1 MRRAI
6 LDTCVWVNGFLQVD
20 PRAAKLIKAIVN
32 QKLEIVISS
41 YGVAEVFTVFR
52 RLSRELKV
60 SVTVLERDIWA
71 IWNQPNVIKEFS
83 TDMTKALLFE
93 VRWQK
98 EIELLAKIL
107 ELEPKDVPF
116 IVLAYKHKIPLITMD
131 ERSLWIKRQE
141 IEKKTG
147 VTIILSKDWSS

>member
-1 MRRAI
+1 VRRAI

-41 YGVAEVFTVFR
+41 YSVAEVFTVFR

-83 TDMTKALLFE
+83 TDITKALLFE
-93 VRWQK
+93 VRGHK

-116 IVLAYKHKIPLITMD
+116 IVLAYKHKIPLIKMD
-131 ERSLWIKRQE
+131 ERFLWTKRQE

-147 VTIILSKDWSS
+147 VTIILSKDWSG

>member
-41 YGVAEVFTVFR
+41 YSVAEVFTVFR

-83 TDMTKALLFE
+83 TDITKALLFE
-93 VRWQK
+93 VRGQK

-131 ERSLWIKRQE
+131 ERSLWTKRQE

-147 VTIILSKDWSS
+147 VTIILSKDWSG